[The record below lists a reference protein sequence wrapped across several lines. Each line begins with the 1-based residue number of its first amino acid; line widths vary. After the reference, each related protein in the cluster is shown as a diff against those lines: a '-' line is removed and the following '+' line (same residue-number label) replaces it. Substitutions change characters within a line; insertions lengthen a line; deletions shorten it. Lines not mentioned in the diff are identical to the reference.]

1 MFFQRKRIA
10 KEQKRL
16 DSGPVPVHIGI
27 IMDGNGRWAQKQGL
41 PRKAGHWAGMNA
53 INRCIDG
60 LKTID
65 VKYLTLFAFS
75 TENWRRPKAE
85 VDYLMNLP
93 AQFVARELDNLIA
106 NNIRLRIIGDMDGLP
121 EHTQKAVANGIK
133 ATTENTGL
141 TLSFAINYG
150 AREEIIRAVRQVG
163 LDCKRG
169 LLDPKEIDG
178 PAFEQYLYTT
188 GMPNPDLIIRTSG
201 EVRISNFLLWQIAY
215 SELCFIDTLWPDFSE
230 QDLYR
235 TIADFQQRQRRYG
248 GI

>member
-1 MFFQRKRIA
+1 MFFQRKKIGKA
-10 KEQKRL
+10 QKHL

-27 IMDGNGRWAQKQGL
+27 IMDGNGRWAKKQGL
-41 PRKAGHWAGMNA
+41 PRKAGHRAGMKA

-85 VDYLMNLP
+85 VEYLMNLP

-121 EHTQKAVANGIK
+121 EHTQKAVAKGIK
-133 ATTENTGL
+133 ATAENTGL
-141 TLSFAINYG
+141 TLTFAINYG

-163 LDCKRG
+163 LDCEKG

-230 QDLYR
+230 QDLYH